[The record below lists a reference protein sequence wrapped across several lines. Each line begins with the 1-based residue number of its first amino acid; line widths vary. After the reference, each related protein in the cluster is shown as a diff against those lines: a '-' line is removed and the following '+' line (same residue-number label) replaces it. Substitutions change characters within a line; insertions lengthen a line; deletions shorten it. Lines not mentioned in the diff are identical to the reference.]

1 MPRAI
6 FEMVEFTGGEE
17 RSFVLANVFTFPG
30 QEFRQDRRDCYLF
43 RVPCFPIRNAHARAD
58 TYGYPIFSEFFHRPS
73 TDFSSTDPLYTLG
86 HFSPAQAPDVVCFA
100 SKRLQSQLNWQA
112 TSKSRAARSWRNNRS
127 QLNNGFYSFGER
139 EGRKKEEE
147 KEEKFKT
154 SAKYKYGGL
163 EFYSPSRNSIK
174 SIVI

>member
-73 TDFSSTDPLYTLG
+73 TDFSSTDPLYTFLG
-86 HFSPAQAPDVVCFA
+86 AFLTGTGARCRVFREQTFAKPVKLASHFKV
-100 SKRLQSQLNWQA
+100 
-112 TSKSRAARSWRNNRS
+112 KSGP
-127 QLNNGFYSFGER
+127 LV
-139 EGRKKEEE
+139 EEQ
-147 KEEKFKT
+147 
-154 SAKYKYGGL
+154 
-163 EFYSPSRNSIK
+163 
-174 SIVI
+174 